1 LEEVTASIARNG
13 ICLKGILS
21 TPDYSRTG
29 ELETLNMKLRKK
41 LDLYAHVVHIKSL
54 PGSSKHKN
62 VDTIVIREQIEGE
75 YSALEHQTVKVLS
88 VQQFGQRLNFLVYRE
103 WWNVSKWS
111 PAKTASGSPSSRL
124 TTQRNTSDK
133 KLPQFTRQT

>member
-1 LEEVTASIARNG
+1 LSEVHPELSSPLDDVAASIARNG

-54 PGSSKHKN
+54 PNSSKHQN
-62 VDTIVIREQIEGE
+62 VDTVVIREQIEGE
-75 YSALEHQTVKVLS
+75 YSALEHQTVKVDDHSIVNLR
-88 VQQFGQRLNFLVYRE
+88 FIIN
-103 WWNVSKWS
+103 K
-111 PAKTASGSPSSRL
+111 ASIAGGC
-124 TTQRNTSDK
+124 
-133 KLPQFTRQT
+133 